1 MPKPRIA
8 LDDLLAAGLS
18 LAQRCLR
25 TESLVTVAV
34 IVCALVADLHEAEL
48 LSASAA
54 AIALTL
60 GRSFVKR
67 P

>member
-1 MPKPRIA
+1 MPKTRIA

-25 TESLVTVAV
+25 TESLVTGAV
-34 IVCALVADLHEAEL
+34 IVCALVADLREAEL